1 MTYTIREYAEAD
13 EVPITN
19 IVKEVWGVQA
29 VAKFNILHPWFR
41 RRSTESTFTTG
52 DLVLEAHNDVVG
64 YVRVVPCEYLLAGE
78 RLKAGYFADFVTSP
92 SSRGA
97 GIKLARYLAAV
108 PETLWIGAPVV
119 RFGKLWPKIVKR
131 EVIVKS
137 IERAVLVL
145 APSVFMQ
152 AKQIPKFLG
161 TLADWLWQFKLH
173 KKLTVFKRASL
184 DSIELS
190 EQSILP
196 ASAEIDDLFNT
207 FSQDFYAIAVRD
219 TAFFSWRFQ
228 QSANDYRY
236 IWARSEG
243 RLVGYM
249 IYREGS
255 VGGRKTL
262 LVVEAM
268 AIGKQAQCYGAMLE
282 QVCQYGL
289 ANGFS
294 DLQTLTSGCNSFLKA
309 LQQLGAVLK
318 VEEVNQIAYIHS
330 DKACATEMYEKKK
343 WFMSMAEADH
353 EFVMFK

>member
-1 MTYTIREYAEAD
+1 MTNTIREYAEAD
-13 EVPITN
+13 EVPIIN
-19 IVKEVWGVQA
+19 ILRDVWGDEA
-29 VAKFNILHPWFR
+29 VAKFKILHPWFR
-41 RRSTESTFTTG
+41 RRSTESAFTTE
-52 DLVLEAHNDVVG
+52 DLVIEAHGDVVG

-78 RLKAGYFADFVTSP
+78 RIKAGYFADFVTSP

-97 GIKLARYLAAV
+97 GIKLARYLTAV
-108 PETLWIGAPVV
+108 PETLWVGAPVV

-131 EVIVKS
+131 DVIVKS

-145 APSVFMQ
+145 APSVFLK
-152 AKQIPKFLG
+152 AKGVPNFLG
-161 TLADWLWQFKLH
+161 ALADWLWHFKLQ
-173 KKLTVFKRASL
+173 KKLTAFKRASS
-184 DSIELS
+184 DSIELL

-196 ASAEIDDLFNT
+196 SSDEIDDLFSIFAT
-207 FSQDFYAIAVRD
+207 DFYAIAVRD
-219 TAFFSWRFQ
+219 VAFFSWRFK

-243 RLVGYM
+243 HLVGYM

-262 LVVEAM
+262 LVVETM
-268 AIGKQAQCYGAMLE
+268 AIREASKCYGVMLE

-289 ANGFS
+289 ENGFS
-294 DLQTLTSGCNSFLKA
+294 DVQTLTSGCDSFLKT

-318 VEEVNQIAYIHS
+318 VEEVNQIACLRSEKNY
-330 DKACATEMYEKKK
+330 ATEMYNKKK
-343 WFMSMAEADH
+343 WFISMAEADH